1 MSAKRNQVH
10 KSIQERHQEEDEN
23 KTRKSLKLNI
33 KGARYAADQEYKEW
47 KKEGNEFLNSS
58 FFVLELSLIA
68 FPPQA
73 PQKATRDHLPHDRTP
88 RATTRPPASE

>member
-1 MSAKRNQVH
+1 M
-10 KSIQERHQEEDEN
+10 
-23 KTRKSLKLNI
+23 
-33 KGARYAADQEYKEW
+33 KE
-47 KKEGNEFLNSS
+47 KGNEFLNSS
-58 FFVLELSLIA
+58 FFILELSIIA